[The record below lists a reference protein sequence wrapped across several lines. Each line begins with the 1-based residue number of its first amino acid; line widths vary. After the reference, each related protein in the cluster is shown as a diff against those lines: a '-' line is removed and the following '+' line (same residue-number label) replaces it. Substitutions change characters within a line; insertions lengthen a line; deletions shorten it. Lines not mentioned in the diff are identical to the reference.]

1 MKAKLLLSAT
11 LLCNVLGGFSQV
23 ANPLSE
29 EMFANPPSEY
39 KPRTWMHAMSGNM
52 SKEGMTKDLEA
63 ISEVGIGGVLLFNI
77 AQGIPYGNIKYNS
90 PEHYAIIR
98 HAASECERL
107 GLTFGVH
114 NCAGWSSSGGPWI
127 KPENSMKY
135 LVSRE
140 IVVNGGDIDLSLP
153 QPTANLNFYKDIAII
168 AYPALESE
176 VIDNDI
182 RPEISSS
189 DKTLDLK
196 KICDY
201 RDDIKSILHKDKNKP
216 GTITFDFGRHYP
228 ARSIYISNIHPA
240 CKIDLEY
247 SEDNVEYKPIKSLSR
262 SRTGKKSCIYEDNF
276 KTPNARYYRIV
287 AHEDVTILDVHL
299 SSMVKLD
306 KYTYKNSLARQEAQ
320 NITPSNDIPED
331 YIIKRDRIKDLTSRL
346 SENGR
351 LKARLPKGKWTIMR
365 IGYSTTGAVNFPAS
379 DSGKG
384 LECDK
389 FSTKAL
395 DIHFNAF
402 TKRVIDNV
410 KDVAPNAMQYIEID
424 SYEMGGQNWTESFAD
439 DFKKRF
445 GYDIIP
451 FLPLAFGKCI
461 DNVSTSENV
470 LSDFREMCAELMKT
484 NYYGHF
490 RELCHENNIKIYVE
504 PYGFGPFNYLD
515 CGGMCDYPMGEFWMS
530 RYEPIV
536 RAAVS
541 SGHIYGKNVIS
552 SESFTSFPSIN
563 WQGTPSMAKP
573 AGDLAWTKG
582 VNEFMFHRYAHQAN
596 THVRP
601 GMTMNKWGFHFDR
614 TQTWWNTAGKEWF
627 KYMRRGSYLL
637 RQGVPVADIL
647 YFVGDATPN
656 GDYAPEK
663 EFSDYKIDIVNSDV
677 LLNRVKVIGG
687 KMVLPEGTNYKVLH
701 IGNHKKIKIGT
712 LRCIYNIVSQGV
724 PVIGELPESLLGYI
738 IDDEEDTEFKD
749 LITKIKNSDN
759 YYTSNEFN
767 NLKSDFG
774 IIPDAEIINANTECN
789 YFHRQLQDNNDIYFV
804 YNKDSVFHNQKYRFR
819 TTGKIPEL
827 WDAVTGEIRQ
837 SENYAIGSNTT
848 TVTIPLEGHQSMF
861 VIFRKEAGQN
871 EFIAENTSE
880 TAGMHEVN
888 ISSDWRVKFM
898 KEYGYDAENEFQT
911 LTDWKKSTNDDI
923 KYYSGTAIYSKTV
936 KIDKK
941 LLDCNKV
948 ILDLGNVQMSA
959 EIIINNKNAGILW
972 MPPFKKEITGML
984 RPGKNLIEIKVTNQ
998 WTNRLIGDERYPIQN
1013 GGYRIERD
1021 SPKGKMPKWY
1031 TDNKPMPAGPRMT
1044 FCTGQFYKKDSPLIS
1059 AGLIGPAKIY
1069 FNIVSN

>member
-90 PEHYAIIR
+90 PEHHAIIR

-127 KPENSMKY
+127 KPEDSMKF

-140 IVVNGGDIDLSLP
+140 VVVDGGDIDLNLP
-153 QPTANLNFYKDIAII
+153 QPTMRHDFYKDVAVL
-168 AYPALESE
+168 AYPALQSDNTDFNLKP
-176 VIDNDI
+176 VIT
-182 RPEISSS
+182 SS
-189 DKTLDLK
+189 DKSLDLT
-196 KICDY
+196 KISDY
-201 RDDIKSILHKDKNKP
+201 RTDYVMKLHKGKDNKA
-216 GTITFDFGRHYP
+216 TITFDYGKPYP
-228 ARSIYISNIHPA
+228 MRSLYISVVNKAPR
-240 CKIDLEY
+240 IDLEI
-247 SEDNVEYKPIKSLSR
+247 SDDGKTFKPFKR
-262 SRTGKKSCIYEDNF
+262 NPRGRVGKKEWTYFNNF
-276 KTPNARYYRIV
+276 ETPNARYYRIV
-287 AHEDVTILDVHL
+287 VYEDLEL
-299 SSMVKLD
+299 SEVNFSSSLKLD
-306 KYTYKNSLARQEAQ
+306 EYIFKNSLARKEA
-320 NITPSNDIPED
+320 IEIKPSDEIPAD
-331 YIIKRDRIKDLTSRL
+331 YIIAKNQIKDLTSNL
-346 SENGR
+346 FDNGR

-365 IGYSTTGAVNFPAS
+365 IGYTTTGAVNFPAS
-379 DSGKG
+379 DSGRG

-389 FSTKAL
+389 FSAKAV
-395 DIHFNAF
+395 DEHFNAF
-402 TKRVIDNV
+402 VKRVIDNV

-445 GYDIIP
+445 GYDIVP
-451 FLPLAFGKCI
+451 FLPLALGKCI
-461 DNVSTSENV
+461 DNVQTSENV

-484 NYYGHF
+484 NYYDHF
-490 RELCHENNIKIYVE
+490 RKLCHENNIKLYVE
-504 PYGFGPFNYLD
+504 PYGFGPFNFLD
-515 CGGMCDYPMGEFWMS
+515 CGAMCDYPMGEFWMT

-552 SESFTSFPSIN
+552 SESFTSFPGIN

-656 GDYAPEK
+656 GDYSPEK
-663 EFSDYKIDIVNSDV
+663 EFSEYKIDIVNSDV
-677 LLNRVKVIGG
+677 LLNRVKVIDG
-687 KMVLPEGTNYKVLH
+687 KMVLPEGTNYRILH
-701 IGNHKKIKIGT
+701 IGNHKKIKIST

-724 PVIGELPESLLGYI
+724 PMIGELPESLLGYNI
-738 IDDEEDTEFKD
+738 QEAEKAEFIN
-749 LITKIKNSDN
+749 LITKIMNSKN
-759 YYTSNEFN
+759 YYKSNEFEK
-767 NLKSDFG
+767 LKNDVR
-774 IIPDAEIINANTECN
+774 IIPDAEIINAGAVCN
-789 YFHRQLQDNNDIYFV
+789 YFHRHLPDNSDIYFV
-804 YNKDSVFHNQKYRFR
+804 YNQDSVSHNLKYRFR

-827 WDAVTGEIRQ
+827 WDAVTGETRL
-837 SENYAIGSNTT
+837 SENYAIDSSTT
-848 TVTIPLEGHQSMF
+848 TVDIPLEGYQSMF
-861 VIFRKEAGQN
+861 VIFRKKAGQN
-871 EFIAENTSE
+871 ELVAKKTSE
-880 TAGMHEVN
+880 TTAKHEMN
-888 ISSDWRVKFM
+888 ISTDWKVKFM
-898 KEYGYDAENEFQT
+898 KEYGYDAETEFPT
-911 LTDWKKSTNDDI
+911 LMDWKESANDEI
-923 KYYSGTAIYSKTV
+923 KYYSGTATYSKTV
-936 KIDKK
+936 KVDKK
-941 LLDCNKV
+941 LLDCKKI
-948 ILDLGNVQMSA
+948 ILDLGDVQISA
-959 EIIINNKNAGILW
+959 EIIINNRNAGVLW
-972 MPPFKKEITGML
+972 MTPFKKDITGML
-984 RPGKNLIEIKVTNQ
+984 KPGKNLIEIKVTNQ

-1021 SPKGKMPKWY
+1021 LPKRKMPKWY
-1031 TDNKPMPAGPRMT
+1031 TDNKPMPAGQRMT

-1059 AGLIGPAKIY
+1059 AGLIGQVKIY
-1069 FNIVSN
+1069 FYQ